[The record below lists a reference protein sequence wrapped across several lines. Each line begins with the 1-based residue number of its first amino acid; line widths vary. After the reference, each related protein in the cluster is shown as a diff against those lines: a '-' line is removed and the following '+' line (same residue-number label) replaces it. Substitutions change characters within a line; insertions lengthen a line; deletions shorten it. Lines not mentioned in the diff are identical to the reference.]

1 MFLRATE
8 LAKLSLNKAQ
18 SLWLCS
24 KIFVSG
30 CHEVNVVF
38 IETVM

>member
-8 LAKLSLNKAQ
+8 ISKFLLDKAQ
-18 SLWLCS
+18 TLWLCS
-24 KIFVSG
+24 KMFVSG

-38 IETVM
+38 IEAVM